1 MVISVDWIWS
11 LEPLILYPAAENP
24 IEVEKKEMCEYF
36 GWRATISPLLLHWVH
51 DAHQPVQLQ
60 RFGGKCVQWAA
71 VFTSAKAPYTHT
83 PSLSVPQKWQEA
95 HSVFSSKHKRLHFDW
110 RDNLLISDPWKSL
123 WRDKRFPLARTGNFD
138 AWKQPSRSAFCQT
151 RLVNLCSKMNGKLPA
166 SPLSLHRAF
175 TPIPPHSLQ
184 FLHLL
189 FIASNPIQ
197 KIQGLGLGL
206 AFDA

>member
-36 GWRATISPLLLHWVH
+36 WWRATISPLLLHWVH

-60 RFGGKCVQWAA
+60 RFGGKCLQWAA
-71 VFTSAKAPYTHT
+71 VFTSARAPYTHTHT
-83 PSLSVPQKWQEA
+83 PSLSAPQKWQEA

-110 RDNLLISDPWKSL
+110 RDNLLISHPWKSL
-123 WRDKRFPLARTGNFD
+123 WRDKRFPLARTGNFN
-138 AWKQPSRSAFCQT
+138 AWKQPSRSAFWQT

-166 SPLSLHRAF
+166 PLHYHCTELSRPF
-175 TPIPPHSLQ
+175 LQ
-184 FLHLL
+184 ILFKFYIWCLL
-189 FIASNPIQ
+189 RQTRFRRS
-197 KIQGLGLGL
+197 KG
-206 AFDA
+206 